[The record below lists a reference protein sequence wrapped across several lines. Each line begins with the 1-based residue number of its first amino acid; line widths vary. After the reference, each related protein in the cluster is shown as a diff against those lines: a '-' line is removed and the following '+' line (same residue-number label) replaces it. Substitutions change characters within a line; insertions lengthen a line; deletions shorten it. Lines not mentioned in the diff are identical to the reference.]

1 MQHYGIFQ
9 QLYFQELYL
18 TELLHY
24 LIHDYFVFL
33 CLEWLH
39 FLKMT
44 ANVMP
49 VTFVGGI
56 KTALI
61 SFIEE
66 FPDIACVSET
76 KTQCISLILL
86 DN

>member
-1 MQHYGIFQ
+1 
-9 QLYFQELYL
+9 
-18 TELLHY
+18 
-24 LIHDYFVFL
+24 
-33 CLEWLH
+33 
-39 FLKMT
+39 
-44 ANVMP
+44 MP

-66 FPDIACVSET
+66 FPDLACVSET

-86 DN
+86 DNSSFMAQPVTLEHVSLKPKQYISYRDPL